1 MKSQRLQLVLT
12 LLAAIAAGC
21 TTMGTGTGS
30 TVSGGSHTTFS
41 WKSSDG
47 VSGSMTATISG
58 GQTYSGQYFQITKD
72 TTVDS
77 IGPLWAPG
85 WGGPGGWGG
94 RAGWGGWGYW
104 DADPS
109 SDFITH
115 YTGRVVANLA
125 AADGT
130 HMRCQFLLVHP
141 DDGMNGGGQG
151 QCQLPTGTTIDANFP
166 AG

>member
-1 MKSQRLQLVLT
+1 MKAIRLQFVLA

-21 TTMGTGTGS
+21 TTTGTGVGS
-30 TVSGGSHTTFS
+30 TPSGGSATTFS

-47 VSGSMTATISG
+47 TSGTMTAAMAG

-85 WGGPGGWGG
+85 WGGIGGWGG
-94 RAGWGGWGYW
+94 RRGWGGWGYW

-109 SDFITH
+109 PDFITH
-115 YTGRVVANLA
+115 YSGHVVANLA
-125 AADGT
+125 APNGT
-130 HMRCQFLLVHP
+130 HMRCQFQLMHP
-141 DDGMNGGGQG
+141 TDGMNGGGMG
-151 QCQLPTGTTIDANFP
+151 QCQLPDGTTIDANFP
-166 AG
+166 AA